1 MPHSPPRK
9 ARQIGSIQR
18 SGVSGSLYSDIWDI
32 FFTSLSREKF
42 YKGIQEDSRLCVKLS
57 GNWET
62 LVGEQDV
69 FIHILEYEN
78 YGGYDKTT
86 QLIRTSEVCHFCCF
100 DSYVIT
106 LFDSSFLPIQHLNN
120 YRAMLPFLN
129 SRSNQLNQEFAFLP
143 TAPPHAEGGVFE
155 LRSYQLKPGTLLEWE
170 NAWSVTSLSPVRY
183 LLTWGHNQGA
193 GASKPVGNLL
203 LLWVRGSLKLA
214 VCIRCTTCG
223 NIRTSISIYFIH
235 SFSAKSYLIYSNMQT
250 RRDMREKA
258 WQNDGWAET
267 VSKVSRD
274 TCDVN
279 VFGYLTWFIYRLPN

>member
-1 MPHSPPRK
+1 MFTSV
-9 ARQIGSIQR
+9 ARR
-18 SGVSGSLYSDIWDI
+18 TVTSGVLSSSTKRGISVQSLLHGSPEAKKAGDIDTQQHSRLVGRGKYI
-32 FFTSLSREKF
+32 HDFETHRVKPDKLDQYKEAAREKF

-86 QLIRTSEVCHFCCF
+86 QLIRTSE
-100 DSYVIT
+100 
-106 LFDSSFLPIQHLNN
+106 HLNN

-170 NAWSVTSLSPVRY
+170 NAWRRGIEARRKSI
-183 LLTWGHNQGA
+183 A
-193 GASKPVGNLL
+193 PVGA
-203 LLWVRGSLKLA
+203 W
-214 VCIRCTTCG
+214 
-223 NIRTSISIYFIH
+223 
-235 SFSAKSYLIYSNMQT
+235 FSQVGRLHQVHHMWQYPNMQT

-267 VSKVSRD
+267 VSKTSQLAWSMD
-274 TCDVN
+274 SHI
-279 VFGYLTWFIYRLPN
+279 LIPLPFSPLK